1 VPDGLEGRLRWL
13 FGGVAVVLVATGA
26 FALLVPSTT
35 EPAQASIDVLT
46 GSAGEGAW
54 SRLGVPS
61 DAWLRALVTALLA
74 AGVACFAA
82 VGARI
87 VRAPRRGTHLMP
99 MLAGAGFAAFASGAL
114 AAQHAWRADASWIEP
129 ASVATGG
136 LVLGVASVLGWLAL
150 WLADR
155 PGDATARRDAEL
167 FDALLATLVPA
178 GEGLELDATDDDVRA
193 RVVAAFAARSTKRR
207 PALRLALRTL
217 DLVTLLG
224 HRRRFD
230 AADRALR
237 ESIVASL
244 ATSRRPRLRALG
256 ATLNEIVVG
265 AFWDDARVRAA
276 VGEDATRV
284 QALLESGPNAA
295 AHRARR
301 EAAEEAAA
309 AAERAAEALA
319 DDGAAGAAADG
330 VPADVAPEIAAA
342 AHLPDA
348 ARDAP
353 PAVVAADAGVPQPE
367 PARDVLPAPGSD
379 AARVAPSPAAP
390 RADAAAPS
398 PASDGPKEIAP
409 PAEELPFDRPWTLG
423 VPAQEAAP
431 RPMLGS
437 VLRVARTGGPT
448 RR

>member
-1 VPDGLEGRLRWL
+1 MPDLLEGRLRWL
-13 FGGVAVVLVATGA
+13 FGGVAVVLVAAGA
-26 FALLVPSTT
+26 FALLVTSVA
-35 EPAQASIDVLT
+35 EPAHTPA
-46 GSAGEGAW
+46 
-54 SRLGVPS
+54 
-61 DAWLRALVTALLA
+61 DAWLAAIVTALVA
-74 AGVACFAA
+74 AGVAAFAA

-87 VRAPRRGTHLMP
+87 VWAPRSSTHLMP
-99 MLAGAGFAAFASGAL
+99 VLAGAGFAAFAGAMIE
-114 AAQHAWRADASWIEP
+114 AQHAWRSDAAWTE
-129 ASVATGG
+129 AATVAAGG

-150 WLADR
+150 WLAER
-155 PGDATARRDAEL
+155 PGDATARRDAAL

-178 GEGLELDATDDDVRA
+178 GEGLDLDARDDVVRA
-193 RVVAAFAARSTKRR
+193 RIVAAFAARSTNRR

-217 DLVTLLG
+217 DAVALRR
-224 HRRRFD
+224 HRRRF
-230 AADRALR
+230 ATADQELR
-237 ESIVASL
+237 ERIVASL

-276 VGEDATRV
+276 VGEDAHRL

-309 AAERAAEALA
+309 AAQRAAEE
-319 DDGAAGAAADG
+319 
-330 VPADVAPEIAAA
+330 PADESAS
-342 AHLPDA
+342 
-348 ARDAP
+348 
-353 PAVVAADAGVPQPE
+353 VVAT
-367 PARDVLPAPGSD
+367 APGSIVAED
-379 AARVAPSPAAP
+379 AASAVGVAPDAPSAVAATGEPVAEREPEPVPGAQPAPADARADASVGSPAAEP
-390 RADAAAPS
+390 RSGTAAPK

-409 PAEELPFDRPWTLG
+409 HTEELPFDRPWTLG

>member
-1 VPDGLEGRLRWL
+1 MPDLLEGRLRWL

-26 FALLVPSTT
+26 FALLVTT
-35 EPAQASIDVLT
+35 AAEPAHAP
-46 GSAGEGAW
+46 A
-54 SRLGVPS
+54 

-74 AGVACFAA
+74 AAVASFAA

-87 VRAPRRGTHLMP
+87 VWAPRRSTHLMP
-99 MLAGAGFAAFASGAL
+99 VFACAGFAAFAVGVVE
-114 AAQHAWRADASWIEP
+114 AQHAWRADGAWTGA
-129 ASVATGG
+129 ASVAAGAF
-136 LVLGVASVLGWLAL
+136 VLGVASVLGWLAL

-155 PGDATARRDAEL
+155 PGDATARRDAAL
-167 FDALLATLVPA
+167 FDALLATILPA
-178 GEGLELDATDDDVRA
+178 GEGLDLDGCDDAVRA
-193 RVVAAFAARSTKRR
+193 RIVAAFAARSTKRR

-217 DLVTLLG
+217 DVLALRR

-230 AADRALR
+230 AADPELR
-237 ESIVASL
+237 ERMVASL

-265 AFWDDARVRAA
+265 TFWDDARVRAA
-276 VGEDATRV
+276 VGEDCDRV

-309 AAERAAEALA
+309 AAERAAEAPADESSGGVETASADTAADTVVAGDAAVLA
-319 DDGAAGAAADG
+319 VATHDAPAAAVAG
-330 VPADVAPEIAAA
+330 EEPLAAPE
-342 AHLPDA
+342 PV
-348 ARDAP
+348 RDAQ
-353 PAVVAADAGVPQPE
+353 PALADAGVGADVAAP
-367 PARDVLPAPGSD
+367 PAE
-379 AARVAPSPAAP
+379 P
-390 RADAAAPS
+390 RADAAAPK

-409 PAEELPFDRPWTLG
+409 HTEELPFDRPWTLG